1 MSNSSLLSV
10 EGLSIGFATEEGPI
24 RVVEDVSFTVAG
36 GETVGLVGE
45 SGCGKSVTAQTIM
58 RLLPSPPSRI
68 EAGRIGFGANDLA
81 QASEAQMRKIR
92 GNEIAMIF
100 QEPMTSL
107 NPTMTI
113 GEQIGEALLLHRG
126 LRSSEARPKVMD
138 MLTQVGI
145 GRPEKRF
152 VQYPHELSGGLR
164 QRVMIA
170 MALICNPKLLIA
182 DEPTTALDVTIQAQI
197 LELMKAL
204 QRDRDI
210 AILLITHDLGV
221 VEEMCDHV
229 VVMYAG
235 RIAETAPKAKLFAGP
250 RHPYTA
256 GLLAASPRKAKRGE
270 TLITIP
276 GTVPP
281 PGQRGQGCSF
291 ADRCPRMLER
301 CRRDVP
307 PLIDHDKVGSDRSNL
322 MNVIDSDSLARDL
335 REKPVSAFSHP
346 APGNDHRA
354 ACWNPVP

>member
-1 MSNSSLLSV
+1 MTDARPALLSV
-10 EGLSIGFATEEGPI
+10 RGLSIGFTTEEGPI
-24 RVVEDVSFTVAG
+24 RVVEDVSFTVAA
-36 GETVGLVGE
+36 GETMGLVGE
-45 SGCGKSVTAQTIM
+45 SGCGKSVTAQSIM

-68 EAGRIGFGANDLA
+68 EAGSIDFDGEDLA
-81 QASEAQMRKIR
+81 RADEAAMRRIR
-92 GNEIAMIF
+92 GDKIAMIF

-126 LRSSEARPKVMD
+126 LKARDAKPKVLD

-145 GRPEKRF
+145 GRPEKRYA
-152 VQYPHELSGGLR
+152 QYPHELSGGLR

-170 MALICNPKLLIA
+170 MALICGPQLLIA

-197 LELMKAL
+197 LELLQAL
-204 QRDRDI
+204 QRERQI
-210 AILLITHDLGV
+210 ATLLITHDLGV

-235 RIAETAPKAKLFAGP
+235 RIAEKAPAKELFAHP

-256 GLLAASPRKAKRGE
+256 GLLAAAPRNARRGQ
-270 TLITIP
+270 TLVTIP

-281 PGQRGQGCSF
+281 PGKRGQGCSF
-291 ADRCPRMLER
+291 AER
-301 CRRDVP
+301 CARALPRCRQDVP
-307 PLIDHDKVGSDRSNL
+307 PLTG
-322 MNVIDSDSLARDL
+322 DSHL
-335 REKPVSAFSHP
+335 
-346 APGNDHRA
+346 A

>member
-1 MSNSSLLSV
+1 MHPNRTAPLLCV
-10 EGLSIGFATEEGPI
+10 EGLSIGFATEEASV
-24 RVVEDVSFTVAG
+24 RVVEDVSFAIAKG
-36 GETVGLVGE
+36 KTVGLVGE

-68 EAGRIGFGANDLA
+68 EAGRISFDDFDLA
-81 QASEAQMRKIR
+81 TASETRMRKIR
-92 GNEIAMIF
+92 GNDIAMIF

-113 GEQIGEALLLHRG
+113 GDQIAEALLLHRG
-126 LRSSEARPKVMD
+126 ARPREARPRVLD
-138 MLTQVGI
+138 MLKQVGI

-152 VQYPHELSGGLR
+152 AQYPHELSGGLR

-170 MALICNPKLLIA
+170 MALMCEPKLLIA

-197 LELMKAL
+197 LELMKKL
-204 QRDRDI
+204 QRDFDI

-221 VEEMCDHV
+221 VEEMCQDV

-235 RIAETAPKAKLFAGP
+235 RIAEKAPAKQLFARP

-256 GLLAASPRKAKRGE
+256 GLLAASPRKARRGE
-270 TLITIP
+270 PLPTIP

-281 PGQRGQGCSF
+281 PRNRGEGCSF
-291 ADRCPRMLER
+291 AERCPRVLPR
-301 CRRDVP
+301 CRKDVP
-307 PLIDHDKVGSDRSNL
+307 PLAGD
-322 MNVIDSDSLARDL
+322 
-335 REKPVSAFSHP
+335 
-346 APGNDHRA
+346 DHRA

>member
-1 MSNSSLLSV
+1 MTDALPALLSV
-10 EGLSIGFATEEGPI
+10 QGLSIGFTTEEGPI
-24 RVVEDVSFTVAG
+24 RVVEDVSFTVAA
-36 GETVGLVGE
+36 GETMGLVGE

-68 EAGRIGFGANDLA
+68 EAGRIAFDGSDLA
-81 QASEAQMRKIR
+81 QADEMTMRAIR
-92 GNEIAMIF
+92 GDKIAMIF

-113 GEQIGEALLLHRG
+113 GGQIAEALLLHRG
-126 LRSSEARPKVMD
+126 LNARNARPLVLD

-145 GRPEKRF
+145 GRPEKRYA
-152 VQYPHELSGGLR
+152 QYPHELSGGLR

-170 MALICNPKLLIA
+170 MALICGPKLLIA

-204 QRDRDI
+204 QRERAI

-235 RIAETAPKAKLFAGP
+235 RIAETAKASELFARP

-256 GLLAASPRKAKRGE
+256 GLLAAAPRHARRGQ
-270 TLITIP
+270 TLTTIP

-281 PGQRGQGCSF
+281 PGERGRGCSF
-291 ADRCPRMLER
+291 AER
-301 CRRDVP
+301 CDRALPRCRHDVP
-307 PLIDHDKVGSDRSNL
+307 
-322 MNVIDSDSLARDL
+322 SLTGD
-335 REKPVSAFSHP
+335 
-346 APGNDHRA
+346 GHRA